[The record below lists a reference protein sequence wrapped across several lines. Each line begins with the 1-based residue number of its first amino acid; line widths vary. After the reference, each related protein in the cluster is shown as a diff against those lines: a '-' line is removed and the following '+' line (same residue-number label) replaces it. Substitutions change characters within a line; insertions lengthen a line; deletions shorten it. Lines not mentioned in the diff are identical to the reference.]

1 MSYLV
6 QMLIRA
12 SGLDFKTVQ
21 NFWTPEVSV
30 SSQSNNNRAK
40 KSIERYICAYM
51 GPGESNCQG
60 WQMPLHA
67 LPTQIVFT
75 RVILVI
81 IFLFRDSR
89 TVNFRLQTTY
99 EGISVR
105 LINGPFGEPWF
116 IYGFLVIHA
125 GMLSNRR
132 MPKKYSNRH
141 WHCKYM
147 YVLNQNF

>member
-12 SGLDFKTVQ
+12 SGLVFNIFTSRLNRLGPIKTDYK
-21 NFWTPEVSV
+21 TM
-30 SSQSNNNRAK
+30 K
-40 KSIERYICAYM
+40 RYICAYM

-81 IFLFRDSR
+81 IFLSR
-89 TVNFRLQTTY
+89 APRTITGTIKGTWARL
-99 EGISVR
+99 
-105 LINGPFGEPWF
+105 FG
-116 IYGFLVIHA
+116 
-125 GMLSNRR
+125 N
-132 MPKKYSNRH
+132 
-141 WHCKYM
+141 
-147 YVLNQNF
+147 